1 MRFSRLFGKTLRQAP
16 ADAES
21 VSHQFLLRAGM
32 IAQEAAGIYS
42 YLPLGWRVL
51 RKIENIIREEMDRV
65 GGQELMLPMLQ
76 PVEFWRQSGRDVAF
90 GKSLFTLTDRKEHTL
105 ALGPTHEEVMAD
117 LVHRYVQSYR
127 ELPLLLY
134 QIQTKLR
141 DEPRPRG
148 GLLRVREFIMKDLY
162 SFAADES
169 DLDECYQKISQAYKN
184 IYARL
189 SLPALMIEA
198 DSGAIGGKDS
208 HEFMI
213 ITEGGEDE
221 VIYCSN
227 CGYAA
232 NVQKAQF
239 AKTDETANLSQS
251 PERSALCHSDEEKLP
266 KNLLPLEEIA
276 TPGAKTIEE
285 VANFVGVP
293 TSQTLKAV
301 FYYANG
307 EFIFVIIRGD
317 LEVNETKL
325 TNALECSELRLATEG
340 EVNEAGL
347 VAGFASPI
355 GIRGTKSGGLGAQLP
370 VHIVADDSITSG
382 FNFIVGANK
391 LGYHL
396 GNANYP
402 RDFHV
407 DLMADIALARPGD
420 RCYRCRGELSSAR
433 GIEVGHVFKLGT
445 SISEKFGAFFL
456 DNDGKS
462 RPIIMGSYG
471 IGLGRLLAA
480 IVEQSHDGKGIIWP
494 LSVAPYQV
502 HLCPLSSDK
511 SEVLYIA
518 EKIYQELQKEG
529 IEVLFDD
536 RDDSPGIKFNDADLL
551 GIPLRLTLSPRTLQ
565 SKSIEIKWRIEKEA
579 QLLPLANLAA
589 EVSRLL
595 DKKLA
600 QQSVP

>member
-1 MRFSRLFGKTLRQAP
+1 MRFSKLFGKTLRQAP
-16 ADAES
+16 AEAES
-21 VSHQFLLRAGM
+21 VSHQLLLRAGM

-51 RKIENIIREEMDRV
+51 KKIENVIREEMDKA
-65 GGQELMLPMLQ
+65 GGQELMLPVLQ
-76 PVEFWRQSGRDVAF
+76 PFELWQQSGRYVSF

-105 ALGPTHEEVMAD
+105 ALGPTHEEVITD

-162 SFAADES
+162 SFDADEAG
-169 DLDECYQKISQAYKN
+169 LDESYQKMSQAYRD
-184 IYARL
+184 IYSRL
-189 SLPALMIEA
+189 GLPALMVEA

-208 HEFMI
+208 HEFMV
-213 ITEGGEDE
+213 ITETGEDE
-221 VIYCSN
+221 VIYCSS

-232 NVQKAQF
+232 NAEKAQS
-239 AKTDETANLSQS
+239 AKTRGDAET
-251 PERSALCHSDEEKLP
+251 P
-266 KNLLPLEEIA
+266 LPLEEIA
-276 TPGAKTIEE
+276 TPGTKAIEE
-285 VANFVGVP
+285 VADFVGVP
-293 TSQTLKAV
+293 TSQTLKSV
-301 FYYANG
+301 FYSADG

-325 TNALECSELRLATEG
+325 RNALKCSELRLATEG

-355 GIRGTKSGGLGAQLP
+355 DVKGVK
-370 VHIVADDSITSG
+370 VVADDSITSG
-382 FNFIVGANK
+382 SNFIVGANK
-391 LGYHL
+391 PGYHL
-396 GNANYP
+396 RNANYP
-402 RDFHV
+402 RDFQV
-407 DLMADIALARPGD
+407 DLIADIALAQSGD
-420 RCYRCRGELSSAR
+420 SCPRCQSKLSSAR

-445 SISEKFGAFFL
+445 FISERFGASFL
-456 DNDGKS
+456 DNDGTS
-462 RPIIMGSYG
+462 RPIVMGCYG

-480 IVEQSHDGKGIIWP
+480 IVEQSHDDKGIVWP

-502 HLCPLSSDK
+502 YLCPLNLDK
-511 SEVLYIA
+511 SAVLPTA
-518 EKIYQELQKEG
+518 EKIYQELQNEG

-536 RDDSPGIKFNDADLL
+536 RDDSPGVKFNDADLL

-565 SKSIEIKWRIEKEA
+565 SQSVEAKWRTEKEA
-579 QLLPLANLAA
+579 QLLPLENLAA
-589 EVSRLL
+589 QVKKLL
-595 DKKLA
+595 DKTVSS
-600 QQSVP
+600 QS

>member
-1 MRFSRLFGKTLRQAP
+1 MRFSKLFGKTLRQAP
-16 ADAES
+16 AEAES
-21 VSHQFLLRAGM
+21 VSYQLLLRAGM

-51 RKIENIIREEMDRV
+51 RNIENIIREEMDEA
-65 GGQELMLPMLQ
+65 GGQELMLPVLQ
-76 PVEFWRQSGRDVAF
+76 PFELWQQSGRYLSF

-105 ALGPTHEEVMAD
+105 ALGPTHEEVITD

-162 SFAADES
+162 SFDADAAG
-169 DLDECYQKISQAYKN
+169 LDASYQRMCQAYRN

-189 SLPALMIEA
+189 GLPTLVVEA
-198 DSGAIGGKDS
+198 DSGAIGGKES
-208 HEFMI
+208 HEFMVL
-213 ITEGGEDE
+213 TEGGEDE

-232 NVQKAQF
+232 NADKAQF
-239 AKTDETANLSQS
+239 VKTDIPSEAT
-251 PERSALCHSDEEKLP
+251 
-266 KNLLPLEEIA
+266 NLLSLEEIA
-276 TPGAKTIEE
+276 TPGTKTIEE
-285 VANFVGVP
+285 VASFVGVP
-293 TSQTLKAV
+293 TNQTLKAV
-301 FYYANG
+301 FYSADG

-325 TNALECSELRLATEG
+325 RNALKCSEFRLATEG
-340 EVNEAGL
+340 EINEAGL

-355 GIRGTKSGGLGAQLP
+355 GVKGVKT
-370 VHIVADDSITSG
+370 VADDSITSG

-391 LGYHL
+391 SGYHFR
-396 GNANYP
+396 NANYP
-402 RDFHV
+402 RDFQV
-407 DLMADIALARPGD
+407 DLIVDIALARPGD
-420 RCYRCRGELSSAR
+420 SCPRCPDKLYSAR

-445 SISEKFGAFFL
+445 FISERFGASFL
-456 DNDGKS
+456 DSAGKS

-480 IVEQSHDGKGIIWP
+480 IIEQSHDDKGIIWP
-494 LSVAPYQV
+494 LSVTPYQV
-502 HLCPLSSDK
+502 YLCPLHLDK
-511 SEVLYIA
+511 SAVLPTA
-518 EKIYQELQKEG
+518 ERLYQELQKEG
-529 IEVLFDD
+529 IEVIFDD
-536 RDDSPGIKFNDADLL
+536 RDDSPGVKFNDADLL

-565 SKSIEIKWRIEKEA
+565 SQSVEVKWRTEKEA
-579 QLLPLANLAA
+579 QLLPVENLAA
-589 EVSRLL
+589 EVKKLL
-595 DKKLA
+595 DETVSL
-600 QQSVP
+600 QS